1 MFWHRCVLVSL
12 LEDFIQ
18 LITNNESYD
27 YIKKKKQ
34 QQIITALQQVVAR
47 QGVLPFDITL
57 VTEVI
62 SRVASGGEQAAGRDL
77 LLAYQSIFSS
87 QEIIIIECKLRG
99 MGGRWLKTAAYQSK
113 SCSIWIGLISSSTFG
128 STKVNDIYCRN

>member
-27 YIKKKKQ
+27 YIKKKTIKKNAAF
-34 QQIITALQQVVAR
+34 ITALQQVVAR

-87 QEIIIIECKLRG
+87 QEIIITECKLRW
-99 MGGRWLKTAAYQSK
+99 MGGR
-113 SCSIWIGLISSSTFG
+113 
-128 STKVNDIYCRN
+128 